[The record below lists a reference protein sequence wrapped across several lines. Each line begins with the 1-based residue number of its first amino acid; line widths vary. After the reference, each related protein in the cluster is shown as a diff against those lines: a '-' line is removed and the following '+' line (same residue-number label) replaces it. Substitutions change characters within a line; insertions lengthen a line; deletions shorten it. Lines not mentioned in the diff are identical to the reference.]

1 MSSKLYLD
9 TLGEFSHAGLVP
21 ALGSAWRQE
30 ASLLLLGEA
39 VLVRLLL
46 PLNDPKRSHQ
56 FLGILPHCG
65 ERTEQNESQLL
76 LHLDGEVRY
85 GVEVLVEQVPV
96 PGVVVPEPVQLK
108 QQIITR
114 VLEVHEALMG
124 LEQLAVLN
132 PGLGPRHSLRH
143 REDVLE
149 VLLGRG
155 KLTVTQVLLP
165 GVKEN

>member
-1 MSSKLYLD
+1 M
-9 TLGEFSHAGLVP
+9 
-21 ALGSAWRQE
+21 
-30 ASLLLLGEA
+30 
-39 VLVRLLL
+39 
-46 PLNDPKRSHQ
+46 
-56 FLGILPHCG
+56 
-65 ERTEQNESQLL
+65 
-76 LHLDGEVRY
+76 
-85 GVEVLVEQVPV
+85 
-96 PGVVVPEPVQLK
+96 QLK
-108 QQIITR
+108 QQVIAR